1 MQLQIAGIDYQVV
14 YMSSEEIGGALGLA
28 DFNRQRIMIN
38 KDHTPATQ
46 NIALYHEII
55 HIISDAWGLK
65 LNEEQVKIGTH
76 ALISF
81 LKDNPDFTKDA
92 DAR

>member
-1 MQLQIAGIDYQVV
+1 MKLKIAGIDYDVV
-14 YMSSEEIGGALGLA
+14 HMPSEAIGGPLGLA

-38 KDHTPATQ
+38 NDHTAATQ
-46 NIALYHEII
+46 TIALYHEII
-55 HIISDAWGLK
+55 HIVSDAWGLK

-81 LKDNPDFTKDA
+81 MKDNPDFLEAIND
-92 DAR
+92 R